1 MVRCCLYHLICL
13 PRTFWSSEGC
23 DQWKKIP
30 HKISS
35 ICLFENQIV
44 ALFVVEIDVKALE
57 VICLQKKEFS
67 SLGLFG
73 CLCSHS
79 HRVIYFQLFQLSN
92 HSERS
97 WEKSTSRQFAIVEIY
112 KYSWDLF
119 KCSYTFFL
127 TIWQLC
133 LSDKSFDS
141 DQWRTPDSKCW
152 SKLFSKDPCDICNVC
167 SIEAWSFPEFS
178 QVSKYFLMWY
188 QLQMFSS
195 SPCLQQHHR
204 RMSFLSLSLQYLQWI
219 RFLLSIAAQTCAHT
233 YQSFIPMPEEY
244 FFPKDLTDGRAPRF
258 AKVSLETKYNI
269 VVGTQ
274 IVLKPGAL
282 DGLQKLKM
290 SWVRT
295 FCCRRT
301 LRKFSCGFMMLF
313 VHHSIPTE
321 VRRNEWRIILFRPM
335 VGLKSMFTIWLLID
349 PL

>member
-1 MVRCCLYHLICL
+1 
-13 PRTFWSSEGC
+13 
-23 DQWKKIP
+23 
-30 HKISS
+30 
-35 ICLFENQIV
+35 
-44 ALFVVEIDVKALE
+44 
-57 VICLQKKEFS
+57 
-67 SLGLFG
+67 
-73 CLCSHS
+73 
-79 HRVIYFQLFQLSN
+79 
-92 HSERS
+92 
-97 WEKSTSRQFAIVEIY
+97 
-112 KYSWDLF
+112 
-119 KCSYTFFL
+119 
-127 TIWQLC
+127 
-133 LSDKSFDS
+133 
-141 DQWRTPDSKCW
+141 
-152 SKLFSKDPCDICNVC
+152 
-167 SIEAWSFPEFS
+167 
-178 QVSKYFLMWY
+178 
-188 QLQMFSS
+188 MFSS

-219 RFLLSIAAQTCAHT
+219 RFLLSIAAQTCAHM

-321 VRRNEWRIILFRPM
+321 VRRNEWRIILFRSM
-335 VGLKSMFTIWLLID
+335 VGLKSMFTIWLLITYCFLISFSNSFYLQFSLVYID
-349 PL
+349 FHLMIVLIFTSVLTVILILVWQVNSDAKLFYEVVNSYDVICTF